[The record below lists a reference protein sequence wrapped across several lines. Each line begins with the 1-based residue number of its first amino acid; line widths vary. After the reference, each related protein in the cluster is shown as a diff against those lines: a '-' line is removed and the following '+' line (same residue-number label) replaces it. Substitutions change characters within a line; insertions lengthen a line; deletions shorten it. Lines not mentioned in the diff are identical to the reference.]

1 MGAAGSLRRG
11 GEHDHMNRTE
21 KTETVESLKKDL
33 AKVSAVVLAD
43 YRGLNVE
50 TVNSLRRE
58 FEKESIQY
66 RVVKNTMLRLAIEG
80 TPLAGL
86 KGYLEGPTAV
96 AWSNEDPVAPARI
109 AAKFA
114 KENEKFQL
122 KAGYVDGQA
131 LSPEAVKQLA
141 TMPGKNDLR
150 AGVLGMFAAVPQQ
163 FVTVLAA
170 LPRDFLLTLAARE
183 EQLKKA
189 G

>member
-1 MGAAGSLRRG
+1 
-11 GEHDHMNRTE
+11 MNRTQ

-66 RVVKNTMLRLAIEG
+66 RVVKNTMLRLAIQG
-80 TPLAGL
+80 TSLDGL
-86 KGYLEGPTAV
+86 KGYLEGPTAI
-96 AWSNEDPVAPARI
+96 AWSNEDPIAPARI

-114 KENEKFQL
+114 KDNEKFQL
-122 KAGYVDGQA
+122 KAGFVDGKA
-131 LSPEAVKQLA
+131 LSPDGVKQLA

-150 AGVLGMFAAVPQQ
+150 AGVLGMFVAVPQQ
-163 FVTVLAA
+163 FVSVLAGV
-170 LPRDFLLTLAARE
+170 PRDFLLTLAARE